1 MAFSFIHTAD
11 IHLGRPFSDLFILND
26 KMEICNQACNK
37 SFNKIVDTAIEKH
50 VDFVLVAG
58 DSFDSEEHDLSSK
71 LLFINNL
78 KKLADNGIKSYVICG
93 NHDPIELY
101 KKYRNYFKFNDNYN
115 EMISIVGVNTEKN
128 IGVFRYN
135 DEVVINAIS
144 FETESASNPTELLK
158 KLGKDDNVFNI
169 GLIHCD
175 LDKTESKYAPCSRE
189 DLKSLD
195 YDYYALGHIHIPDY
209 KEKNIVY
216 AGSPQGR
223 TRKETDAHG
232 FYYVQVDNKKIINK
246 EFIES
251 DIVRFLKVDVD
262 CSNIENLADVFDE
275 IISVVNSNYQN
286 VEMNL
291 FEVTLTG
298 ITKVYEDLIK
308 QEDLLSEFIKSCSDN
323 ERNNVAVYS
332 IVNGTKPNVDIDE
345 LMEDKGVIGIITKSF
360 LEKSAIDMEQ
370 VYDEIVGL
378 HESIYKNLNLEP
390 DVKKEL
396 IENLVDNKENLLEMA
411 SNEAI
416 TMCKEIYNLEV

>member
-11 IHLGRPFSDLFILND
+11 IHLGRPFSDLSILND

-275 IISVVNSNYQN
+275 IISVVNINYQN

-298 ITKVYEDLIK
+298 ITNVYEDLIK

-332 IVNGTKPNVDIDE
+332 IVNETKPNVDIDE
-345 LMEDKGVIGIITKSF
+345 LMEDKGVIGIIIKSF
-360 LEKSAIDMEQ
+360 SKKSAINMEQ

-411 SNEAI
+411 SNEVI